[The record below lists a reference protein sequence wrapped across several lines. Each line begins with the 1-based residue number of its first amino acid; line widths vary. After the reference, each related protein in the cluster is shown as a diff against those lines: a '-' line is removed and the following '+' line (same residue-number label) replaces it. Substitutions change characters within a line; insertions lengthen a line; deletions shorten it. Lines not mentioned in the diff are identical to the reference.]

1 MFSPTGAGRMA
12 VPAGARAFRRLA
24 ARALASAAICAVA
37 AGCAT
42 GASDGGSPVA
52 NGQGAAGGSAASALS
67 LAATQAGKITSYTA
81 TVSMTTTGSAASS
94 MHGTMEMQNKPTL
107 IIHEKISGTGGEFAA
122 LGGTG
127 MEMILTK
134 TTIYM
139 KMGLLSKMV
148 GKPWVKFDFSK
159 VKNSASGLNLSSL
172 FSQAQT
178 NNPLAEAQ
186 LFASST
192 NVHLVGTATING
204 VPTTE
209 YTGTYHIG
217 AGLNRLSPSL
227 RKQMQQA
234 LSATGMTSSQ
244 FTIWV
249 DGQHNVRKL
258 VQTETGSAGTSV
270 TTTMLVTSIDQP
282 VTVQLPPASQ
292 VAGMPGL

>member
-1 MFSPTGAGRMA
+1 MYSPTGAGRTA
-12 VPAGARAFRRLA
+12 VPAGARAFRRFGA
-24 ARALASAAICAVA
+24 GALASAAICAAA

-42 GASDGGSPVA
+42 GAGSTASGGGSA
-52 NGQGAAGGSAASALS
+52 AASGQGAAASALS

-81 TVSMTTTGSAASS
+81 TVSMTTTGPAASS
-94 MHGTMEMQNKPTL
+94 MNSTVEMQNKPTL

-122 LGGTG
+122 LGGAG
-127 MEMILTK
+127 MEMILTR

-148 GKPWVKFDFSK
+148 GKPWVKLDFSK
-159 VKNSASGLNLSSL
+159 ANNSAPGLNLSSL

-178 NNPLAEAQ
+178 SNPLAEAQ

-192 NVHLVGTATING
+192 NVHQVGTATING

-217 AGLNRLSPSL
+217 AGLNRLSPDL

-234 LSATGMTSSQ
+234 LSATGMTTSRFS
-244 FTIWV
+244 IWV

>member
-1 MFSPTGAGRMA
+1 MFSPTEAGRMA
-12 VPAGARAFRRLA
+12 VPAGARAFRRLGA
-24 ARALASAAICAVA
+24 CALASAAICAVA

-42 GASDGGSPVA
+42 GAGSTASGGGSPA
-52 NGQGAAGGSAASALS
+52 ASGQGAAASALS
-67 LAATQAGKITSYTA
+67 LAATQASKITSYTA

-94 MHGTMEMQNKPTL
+94 MNGTVEMQNKPTL

-148 GKPWVKFDFSK
+148 GKPWVKLDFSK
-159 VKNSASGLNLSSL
+159 VNSSASGLDLSSL

-192 NVHLVGTATING
+192 NVHQVGTATISG

-234 LSATGMTSSQ
+234 LSATGMTTSQ
-244 FTIWV
+244 FRIWV

-282 VTVQLPPASQ
+282 MTVQLPPASQ
-292 VAGMPGL
+292 VAGMPGM

>member
-1 MFSPTGAGRMA
+1 MA
-12 VPAGARAFRRLA
+12 VPAGARAFGRLG

-42 GASDGGSPVA
+42 GAGSTASGGGSPA
-52 NGQGAAGGSAASALS
+52 ASGQGAAASALS
-67 LAATQAGKITSYTA
+67 LAATQASKITSYTA

-94 MHGTMEMQNKPTL
+94 MNGTVEMQNKPTL

-122 LGGTG
+122 LGGAG

-148 GKPWVKFDFSK
+148 GKPWVKLDFSK
-159 VKNSASGLNLSSL
+159 VNSSASGLDLSSL

-192 NVHLVGTATING
+192 NVHQVGTATING

-282 VTVQLPPASQ
+282 MTVQLPPASQ
-292 VAGMPGL
+292 VAGMPGM

>member
-1 MFSPTGAGRMA
+1 MFSPTGAGRMP
-12 VPAGARAFRRLA
+12 VPAGARGLRRFG
-24 ARALASAAICAVA
+24 ARALASAAICAATAVA
-37 AGCAT
+37 AGCST
-42 GASDGGSPVA
+42 GAGTGTSGTTSGSGSPA
-52 NGQGAAGGSAASALS
+52 ASGQGAAGGSAASALS

-94 MHGTMEMQNKPTL
+94 MNGTVEMQNKPTML
-107 IIHEKISGTGGEFAA
+107 IHEKISGTGGEFAA

-127 MEMILTK
+127 MEMIVTK

-139 KMGLLSKMV
+139 
-148 GKPWVKFDFSK
+148 KFDFSK
-159 VKNSASGLNLSSL
+159 VKNSTPGLNLSSL

-178 NNPLAEAQ
+178 NNPLAETQ

-192 NVHLVGTATING
+192 NVHEVGTAVING

-234 LSATGMTSSQ
+234 LSATGMTTSQ

-258 VQTETGSAGTSV
+258 VETETGSAGTSV
-270 TTTMLVTSIDQP
+270 TTTMLVTSINQP
-282 VTVQLPPASQ
+282 LTVQLPPASQ